1 VEAIVPAR
9 DEADTIGASIST
21 LIAQRYPGDMHVTLV
36 DDASTDGTGV
46 VAQAAAFGSPAQD
59 RLAVVRARPLAA
71 PWTGKLNALDTGVGH
86 VMAARGAPAYWLFT
100 DADIAHDERNV
111 AALVAKAQR
120 DGLDLVSL
128 MVRLRCESAWEELL
142 IPAFVFFFAKLY
154 PFAWSNEPSRAT
166 AAAAGGCILLSH
178 AMLDRI
184 GGLRS
189 IAGALID
196 DCALA
201 AVVKKS
207 GGRTWLG
214 LTDCT
219 TSIRPYTGLE
229 SLWTMVKRTAFT
241 QLGHSYARVALATT
255 GLAFLYLVPPFA
267 TGFGLA
273 RGDDRLTAAGALG
286 WGAMAF
292 AYSPTL
298 RLYRRPPLEAL
309 RLPVAAALYMAMTI
323 DSAVA
328 HARKRGGRWKGRVYE
343 GPRASNDARIVRSG
357 DPHTQRAPNSERR

>member
-1 VEAIVPAR
+1 MPAR

-241 QLGHSYARVALATT
+241 QSATRTRASPSRRPASPSCTSSRPSRRASGSRAAMT
-255 GLAFLYLVPPFA
+255 GSRRP
-267 TGFGLA
+267 G
-273 RGDDRLTAAGALG
+273 RSAGARWHSLI
-286 WGAMAF
+286 
-292 AYSPTL
+292 
-298 RLYRRPPLEAL
+298 RRRCDSIAAL
-309 RLPVAAALYMAMTI
+309 RW
-323 DSAVA
+323 
-328 HARKRGGRWKGRVYE
+328 KRFACPLR
-343 GPRASNDARIVRSG
+343 PRSTWR
-357 DPHTQRAPNSERR
+357 